1 VLLIA
6 RVEQA
11 TGQRDNQGDRSSE
24 ARWLLD
30 SSRHQREPRVEGKLN
45 LENVTGDCSPV
56 TYQFIPFDS
65 IRSNYD
71 FEQQALVQ
79 SGAQA
84 LALEQ
89 QALEQPGAHCL
100 ADLQQVP
107 LVEQHLLLLQLLLQP
122 VIRPK
127 AKIND
132 ASKPSFF
139 MSLIL

>member
-1 VLLIA
+1 M
-6 RVEQA
+6 
-11 TGQRDNQGDRSSE
+11 
-24 ARWLLD
+24 
-30 SSRHQREPRVEGKLN
+30 
-45 LENVTGDCSPV
+45 
-56 TYQFIPFDS
+56 PFDS